1 MKKLIVVMISSVL
14 LIAACGKKSGTPR
27 YAKGSK
33 EYSFFAELSK
43 SVPVLNPDKS
53 NELIYTS
60 KFSIR
65 TAEVMPALYRALGR
79 YASNLQNLPSDRLKG
94 FVHKVARDEA
104 QKKLLLLAA
113 TEKQVSVSEDSV
125 KEQLE
130 RYYSRSGGKEAF
142 VNNINAQGLTL
153 DFVKEDLKNSLI
165 IQKYLDDVVFGKI
178 VVTPEE
184 VKEAYKQDKLATVR
198 HILFL
203 TRGKSKS
210 EKEKIRKKAEEILA
224 RARKGEDFAKLA
236 REYSDD
242 PGSRNNGG
250 LYKDFAR
257 GQMVKPFEN
266 AAFNLP
272 VGSISDLVKTRY
284 GYHIIKVIKR
294 TKETR
299 PFKQVEGELYQQLTK
314 IKKQDA
320 IVTLLDSLK
329 SKYQYRELFKS

>member
-1 MKKLIVVMISSVL
+1 MKKLIIVMISGVL
-14 LIAACGKKSGTPR
+14 LIAACGKKSGAPR
-27 YAKGSK
+27 YAKNTK
-33 EYSFFAELSK
+33 EYSFFAGLSK

-53 NELIYTS
+53 NKLIRTN

-65 TAEVMPALYRALGR
+65 TAEVMPALYRSLSH
-79 YASNLQNLPSDRLKG
+79 YANNLQSLPADQLEN

-113 TEKQVSVSEDSV
+113 VGKQVSVPDDSV
-125 KEQLE
+125 EARLE
-130 RYYSRSGGKEAF
+130 SYYSRSGGKKAF
-142 VNNINAQGLTL
+142 FDIITAQGLTL
-153 DFVKEDLKNSLI
+153 DFVKEDLKNSLV
-165 IQKYLDDVVFGKI
+165 IQNYLDDVVFGKI

-184 VKEAYKQDKLATVR
+184 VKDVYKQDNLATVR

-203 TRGKSKS
+203 TQGKSKS
-210 EKEKIRKKAEEILA
+210 EKEKINKKAEGILA
-224 RARKGEDFAKLA
+224 RARKGEDFAELA
-236 REYSDD
+236 KQYSDD
-242 PGSRNNGG
+242 PGSKNNGG

-272 VGSISDLVKTRY
+272 LGSISDLVETRY

-299 PFKQVEGELYQQLTK
+299 PFKQVEGELHQQLTK
-314 IKKQDA
+314 IKKQDT
-320 IVTLLDSLK
+320 ITVLLDSLK
-329 SKYQYRELFKS
+329 DKYQYQELFKS